1 MMEKDGLELIL
12 EKKVDSNL
20 HYNCVILLLI
30 FIMTEMLMKKNYL
43 IIIFGLLGLIFLFLK
58 ELLPQIHNRLLCM
71 S

>member
-43 IIIFGLLGLIFLFLK
+43 IIIFGLLGLIFFIF
-58 ELLPQIHNRLLCM
+58 ERIITTNPQ
-71 S
+71 